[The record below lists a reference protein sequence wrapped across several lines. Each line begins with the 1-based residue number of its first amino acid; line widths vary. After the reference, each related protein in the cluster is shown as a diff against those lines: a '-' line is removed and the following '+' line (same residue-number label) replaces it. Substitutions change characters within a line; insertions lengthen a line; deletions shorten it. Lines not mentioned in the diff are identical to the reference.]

1 MIIAFVDA
9 LSIGIA
15 LTVLRVPLALPL
27 AVLVFFGAFV
37 PIVGAFVTGFV
48 AVVVALAANGVW
60 TAVAV
65 FAAILGVQQ
74 VEGHILQPLVM
85 GRMVRLHPLAVVLAV
100 TAGSLLAGIVGAVVA
115 VPLVAVVNVVVRSY
129 RARSLA
135 AAAGVTAAE
144 AAGARRGGR
153 DQRAR
158 GGPAR
163 PHAGPRAHR
172 PTGRVGPVSR

>member
-9 LSIGIA
+9 ASIGIV

-27 AVLVFFGAFV
+27 AVLVFFGAFI

-60 TAVAV
+60 SAVAV
-65 FAAILGVQQ
+65 LVAIIAVQQ
-74 VEGHILQPLVM
+74 VEGHILQPVVM

-129 RARSLA
+129 RARSQAEHALVSATA
-135 AAAGVTAAE
+135 AAPRAT
-144 AAGARRGGR
+144 RG
-153 DQRAR
+153 RAR
-158 GGPAR
+158 GDRSGLAGEPGDPVGDEAESAPPA
-163 PHAGPRAHR
+163 
-172 PTGRVGPVSR
+172 